1 MGYNGL
7 YGFLGFSWVNLS
19 YLGLSSLL
27 WVNFRSFSL
36 SESFRL
42 LRVVWVILG
51 YFGLLWVMVGYN
63 GLYGLSG
70 LYWVI
75 LGYCGL
81 S

>member
-1 MGYNGL
+1 MGCMGC
-7 YGFLGFSWVNLS
+7 LGFSWVILS
-19 YLGLSSLL
+19 YRGLSSLL